1 MAAICFCCI
10 EFTYLCIYCIRIL
23 SIIKFRIFGRYYIII
38 SHGYISSGLF
48 YLVNLIY
55 IQTNRRLI
63 FINKGI
69 IIFIPSLILIW
80 FILCLCNVGS
90 PFSLNLISEI
100 LLFISLI
107 FWFKYLF
114 LILIIYCLLSFIYSI
129 YLFRFIIHTLKISTF
144 FVYIFRNC

>member
-1 MAAICFCCI
+1 MFMSIIAISSI
-10 EFTYLCIYCIRIL
+10 VHIGIMLIRIL
-23 SIIKFRIFGRYYIII
+23 LLIKLRIFGRYHIII
-38 SHGYISSGLF
+38 SHGFISSGLF

-55 IQTNRRLI
+55 VQTNRRLI

-69 IIFIPSLILIW
+69 IFIPSLIIIW

-100 LLFISLI
+100 ILLISLI
-107 FWFKYLF
+107 FWFKY

-129 YLFRFIIHTLKISTF
+129 YLFIFIIHKRIVYFPPTYST
-144 FVYIFRNC
+144 